1 MRRWEF
7 WVDRGGTF
15 TDVVGR
21 DPEGRLKAIKLLSEN
36 REAYRD
42 AAVEAIRRLLALPDG
57 APIPSEKIAAVKMG
71 TTVATNALLER
82 KGERTALL
90 ITRGFRDALR
100 IGYQA
105 RPDIFAKRIVLPEL
119 LYARVEEVS
128 ERVRADGTVEAAPN
142 EAELRDVLEA
152 LYGDGFRSL
161 AIVFM
166 HAWKFP
172 EHERRAA
179 RLARERGFPQVSVS
193 HEISPLVKLVGR
205 GDTTV
210 VDAYL
215 TPILRR
221 YVDQVAADLGVEAA
235 GNASE
240 DDAPS
245 NRLEE
250 RSNLAVRGHGESRE
264 RGIVGEAAPRLMF
277 MMSSGGL
284 TAAHLFQGK
293 DAILSGPAG
302 GVVGAGETA
311 RMAGFERV
319 IGFDMGG
326 TSTDVSHF
334 DGELER
340 AFETEV
346 AGVRMRAPMM
356 RIHTVAAGGGS
367 ILHYEAGRFRVGPDS
382 AGADPGPAAYRRGG
396 PLTVTDANVMV
407 GKLLPEHFPAIFGPR
422 QDEPLDVA
430 TVKAKFARLAEEI
443 GDGRSAEEVAAGF
456 LEVAVENMAN
466 AIKKISVARGYDV
479 TKYALAC
486 FGGAGG
492 QHAAMIADRLGM
504 EIVHIHP
511 LSGVLSAYGMG
522 LADIRAN
529 RSRAVVLPLSPG
541 VEAELQKVRSVL
553 EAEVRSE
560 LRSQGLSD
568 AEVGI
573 FARIHIRYAGTDM

>member
-1 MRRWEF
+1 MDTAKWDF

-15 TDVVGR
+15 TDVVAR
-21 DPEGRLKAIKLLSEN
+21 DPEGRLQAMKLLSEN
-36 REAYRD
+36 PEAYRD
-42 AAVEAIRRLLALPDG
+42 AAVEAIRRFLRVPPG
-57 APIPSEKIAAVKMG
+57 APVPAEQIGAVKMG

-105 RPDIFAKRIVLPEL
+105 RPDIFAKNIVLPEL
-119 LYARVEEVS
+119 LYSRVDEIS
-128 ERVRADGTVEAAPN
+128 ERVRADGMIEAAID
-142 EAELRDVLEA
+142 EAEVRRILANIRE
-152 LYGDGFRSL
+152 DGYRSL

-166 HAWKFP
+166 HAWKYP
-172 EHERRAA
+172 AHEAVAA
-179 RLARERGFPQVSVS
+179 RIARAMDFSQVSVS
-193 HEISPLVKLVGR
+193 HEVSPLVKLVGR

-221 YVDQVAADLGVEAA
+221 YVEEVATDLGVADPSRL
-235 GNASE
+235 ASR
-240 DDAPS
+240 APQDES
-245 NRLEE
+245 
-250 RSNLAVRGHGESRE
+250 GGESFPHDEVRARGASRE
-264 RGIVGEAAPRLMF
+264 PSRQARDTPRLMF

-302 GVVGAGETA
+302 GVVGAVETA
-311 RMAGFERV
+311 KMAGFRRV

-326 TSTDVSHF
+326 TSTDVSHY

-346 AGVRMRAPMM
+346 GGVRMRAPMM

-367 ILHYEAGRFRVGPDS
+367 ILFHEAGRFRVGPQS
-382 AGADPGPAAYRRGG
+382 AGANPGPACYRRGG

-407 GKLLPEHFPAIFGPR
+407 GKLLPEHFPAIFGSAG
-422 QDEPLDVA
+422 DEPLDAEIVR
-430 TVKAKFARLAEEI
+430 VKFDALAAEI
-443 GDGRSAEEVAAGF
+443 GVADGRSRAPEEVAAGF

-466 AIKKISVARGYDV
+466 AVQKISVARGYDV
-479 TKYALAC
+479 TKYALSC

-492 QHAAMIADRLGM
+492 QHACMIADRLG
-504 EIVHIHP
+504 
-511 LSGVLSAYGMG
+511 
-522 LADIRAN
+522 
-529 RSRAVVLPLSPG
+529 
-541 VEAELQKVRSVL
+541 
-553 EAEVRSE
+553 
-560 LRSQGLSD
+560 
-568 AEVGI
+568 
-573 FARIHIRYAGTDM
+573 

>member
-21 DPEGRLKAIKLLSEN
+21 DPEGRLKTIKLLSEN

-42 AAVEAIRRLLALPDG
+42 AAVEAVRCLLGLPDG

-142 EAELRDVLEA
+142 EAELRDVIDA

-179 RLARERGFPQVSVS
+179 WLARERGFPQVSVS
-193 HEISPLVKLVGR
+193 HEVSPLVKLVGR

-221 YVDQVAADLGVEAA
+221 YVDQVAADLGV
-235 GNASE
+235 GTRG
-240 DDAPS
+240 DTFGAPD
-245 NRLEE
+245 
-250 RSNLAVRGHGESRE
+250 NL
-264 RGIVGEAAPRLMF
+264 L
-277 MMSSGGL
+277 
-284 TAAHLFQGK
+284 
-293 DAILSGPAG
+293 
-302 GVVGAGETA
+302 
-311 RMAGFERV
+311 
-319 IGFDMGG
+319 
-326 TSTDVSHF
+326 
-334 DGELER
+334 LER
-340 AFETEV
+340 
-346 AGVRMRAPMM
+346 R
-356 RIHTVAAGGGS
+356 
-367 ILHYEAGRFRVGPDS
+367 
-382 AGADPGPAAYRRGG
+382 
-396 PLTVTDANVMV
+396 
-407 GKLLPEHFPAIFGPR
+407 
-422 QDEPLDVA
+422 
-430 TVKAKFARLAEEI
+430 
-443 GDGRSAEEVAAGF
+443 
-456 LEVAVENMAN
+456 
-466 AIKKISVARGYDV
+466 
-479 TKYALAC
+479 
-486 FGGAGG
+486 
-492 QHAAMIADRLGM
+492 
-504 EIVHIHP
+504 
-511 LSGVLSAYGMG
+511 
-522 LADIRAN
+522 
-529 RSRAVVLPLSPG
+529 
-541 VEAELQKVRSVL
+541 
-553 EAEVRSE
+553 
-560 LRSQGLSD
+560 
-568 AEVGI
+568 
-573 FARIHIRYAGTDM
+573 